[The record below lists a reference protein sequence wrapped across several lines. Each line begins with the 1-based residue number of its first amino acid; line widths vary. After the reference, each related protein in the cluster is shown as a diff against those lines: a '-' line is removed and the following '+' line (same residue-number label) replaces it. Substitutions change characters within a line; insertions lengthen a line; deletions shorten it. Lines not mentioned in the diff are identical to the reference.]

1 MRASRDIPAL
11 VRLKRAAEEKVAVDP
26 ALVRLLLAG
35 AGGVA
40 LGGGIGAGL
49 AHSHDEAA
57 RERTKN
63 TAFGAGVATGLA
75 GPRLVSSINE
85 RINPSPMQAPMSM
98 MEAPQ

>member
-1 MRASRDIPAL
+1 MHSSHDIPAL
-11 VRLKRAAEEKVAVDP
+11 VRLKRAAEEKVALDP
-26 ALVRLLLAG
+26 ALVRMLLAG

-40 LGGGIGAGL
+40 LGGGIGASL
-49 AHSHDEAA
+49 AHSHDEQA

-75 GPRLVSSINE
+75 GPRLVGALNE
-85 RINPSPMQAPMSM
+85 RINPQAPITS